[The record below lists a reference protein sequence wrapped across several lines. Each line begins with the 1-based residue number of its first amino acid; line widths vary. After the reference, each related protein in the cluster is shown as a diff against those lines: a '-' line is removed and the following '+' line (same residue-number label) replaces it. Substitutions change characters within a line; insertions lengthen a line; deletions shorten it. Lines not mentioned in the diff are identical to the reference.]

1 MERRILT
8 QLLDNGLGTPVA
20 YILPPIDYLEYYL
33 NMGVFI
39 EAIASKLKL
48 PIRIEGYKPQRD
60 YRMKRKIIS
69 RSNLVQLENQPY
81 FNKLCNNR

>member
-1 MERRILT
+1 M
-8 QLLDNGLGTPVA
+8 D
-20 YILPPIDYLEYYL
+20 
-33 NMGVFI
+33 VFI

-48 PIRIEGYKPQRD
+48 PIRIEGYEPQRD